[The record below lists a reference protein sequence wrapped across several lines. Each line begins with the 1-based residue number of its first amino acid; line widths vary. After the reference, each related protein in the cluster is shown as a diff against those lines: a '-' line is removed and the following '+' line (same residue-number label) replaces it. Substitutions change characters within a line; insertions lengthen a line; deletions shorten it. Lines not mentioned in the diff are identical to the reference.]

1 MNSYLSVSKKY
12 AEVLKALYT
21 SEKATI
27 HLDYSF
33 EDMMQT
39 NETRLSFLNDLFVQI
54 EKNNLSDE
62 CLTLFAKN
70 IEFLY
75 DFINGKFDY
84 EIAVPERFYEDMSDC
99 KIIPTQ
105 EDIKYLF
112 ELIKQ
117 NVEVFSEIY
126 EGRYFSIDLPDQSFN
141 MNMTRNFEIKRKNIA
156 HLLGLTEGKDKS
168 NLLRAYFIKKVPNS
182 EKYGGAY
189 SERLLNWLLSE
200 DGQSEILYLNQLT
213 LDFVA
218 KDKKTH
224 PNSYDETG
232 SIKDIEKF
240 RKRFKKEYEE
250 LDLDFP
256 IIKFS
261 RYVVKS
267 INCLNFLNLSNTT
280 QIILD
285 YNAPTHPNNVH
296 KKVEKDEKD
305 LFFINLS
312 PQRLLVSTNY
322 YENAKERVRKLLL
335 LYKDGNQETK
345 KRIERE
351 LEKYNLNKSEKTTF
365 LNLIQTYDFVGKHGI
380 KPHEQSQIR
389 AIDKIH
395 EFLAKQFK
403 RDIHL
408 IGFATEFAKSENDEI
423 IITSIYEKTTNN
435 AHCDTSIAINIS
447 ELIDKYYK
455 RGRAFFLDKIV
466 DSDGDFLRLSN
477 PTEEEQL
484 KDLPNAS
491 LTAGHAR
498 EQFNENARNY
508 EFSILK
514 QSAWLSK
521 QKISDHLKDK
531 AVEEIEYDG
540 EELDY
545 DLAAKLNYDN
555 IELADNSDDEFD
567 AGKWKSR

>member
-1 MNSYLSVSKKY
+1 MGGKMNSYLSVSKKY

-75 DFINGKFDY
+75 DFINGKFDC

-224 PNSYDETG
+224 PNSYDEKG

-380 KPHEQSQIR
+380 KPHE
-389 AIDKIH
+389 
-395 EFLAKQFK
+395 
-403 RDIHL
+403 
-408 IGFATEFAKSENDEI
+408 
-423 IITSIYEKTTNN
+423 
-435 AHCDTSIAINIS
+435 
-447 ELIDKYYK
+447 
-455 RGRAFFLDKIV
+455 
-466 DSDGDFLRLSN
+466 
-477 PTEEEQL
+477 
-484 KDLPNAS
+484 
-491 LTAGHAR
+491 
-498 EQFNENARNY
+498 
-508 EFSILK
+508 
-514 QSAWLSK
+514 
-521 QKISDHLKDK
+521 
-531 AVEEIEYDG
+531 
-540 EELDY
+540 
-545 DLAAKLNYDN
+545 
-555 IELADNSDDEFD
+555 
-567 AGKWKSR
+567 